1 MKINQFSNPIKRIK
15 VSEKFNEKLTR
26 FKYTA
31 LFLSLFFIAAHGP
44 PNYFKCLLI
53 CK

>member
-1 MKINQFSNPIKRIK
+1 MKINQISNPIKQIK
-15 VSEKFNEKLTR
+15 VIKKFKGKLTQ
-26 FKYTA
+26 FNYTA
-31 LFLSLFFIAAHGP
+31 LFLSIFFIAAHGP